1 MLITFS
7 LSTTLCEVGLAS
19 QKGLPLPLEVIS
31 CVMLHFQG
39 DRIILQ
45 QLLKKLDLSFKKG
58 LEKSGQQHLYL
69 APFHSL

>member
-7 LSTTLCEVGLAS
+7 LSTILCEVGLAS

-39 DRIILQ
+39 DRVIL
-45 QLLKKLDLSFKKG
+45 
-58 LEKSGQQHLYL
+58 
-69 APFHSL
+69 